1 MARTKSL
8 LQFIPLS
15 LAVSLGVSVST
26 GFSTVVLAQQA
37 SQSTL
42 ISQQIRGNWNAF
54 NPPNRGLPGGRQ
66 EGGGVRGPCPN
77 GSEQLTALSPKT
89 DAGIT
94 SLGQPSFY
102 LYVPEGIA
110 LPMEFT
116 ISQYPDANNPQTE
129 EKEVY
134 KTTFNLTGKSG
145 IISVTLPEKTA
156 ALEVGKSYYWSFA
169 LVCKPN
175 AREAS
180 IIRGGWVQRQALS
193 GSLEQEIQMAAKNTP
208 EKLPGLF
215 EREGMW
221 YDAVAA
227 LAQLRSKNP
236 GKDNIEKEWQAL
248 LNSVELGNLATAEF
262 INYKASN

>member
-1 MARTKSL
+1 MARTKTV

-15 LAVSLGVSVST
+15 LAVSLGLSVST

-37 SQSTL
+37 SESTL
-42 ISQQIRGNWNAF
+42 ISQQLGGSWNAF

-94 SLGQPSFY
+94 SSAKPAFY
-102 LYVPEGIA
+102 LYVPEGIS
-110 LPMEFT
+110 LPMEFA
-116 ISQYPDANNPQTE
+116 ISEYPDPNNPNAE

-134 KTTFNLTGKSG
+134 KTKFNLTGKAG
-145 IISVTLPEKTA
+145 IISVSLPEKNSG
-156 ALEVGKSYYWSFA
+156 LEVGKTYYWSFA

-193 GSLEQEIQMAAKNTP
+193 RSMEQEIQTTAKDSP
-208 EKLPGLF
+208 EKLPKLF
-215 EREGMW
+215 EDEGMW
-221 YDAVAA
+221 YDAVAS
-227 LAQLRSKNP
+227 LAQLRTQNP
-236 GKDNIEKEWQAL
+236 DKDNIQKQWQAL
-248 LNSVELGNLATAEF
+248 LDSVELGNLASAQF
-262 INYKASN
+262 INYKVSN